1 MTSEEF
7 SECGSKGPNWFNLA
21 AVVVATKT
29 ADDIQ
34 RALDVVRQ
42 QFTGGFPRGGY
53 AEYSSKEF
61 ERLLQGKPTL
71 QLSLRNKEY
80 TDTKVFG
87 VCSDTVSCQG
97 HTL

>member
-1 MTSEEF
+1 MLKALHTDEGLLTSEEF

-71 QLSLRNKEY
+71 Q
-80 TDTKVFG
+80 
-87 VCSDTVSCQG
+87 
-97 HTL
+97 